1 MYQQLQLQ
9 TKRTKHT
16 ANQNQKLIKQL
27 IEKMNDVVELVTPYL
42 DNLKNKKEVSAYEY
56 CTQSLKP
63 CKLTYKDIV
72 VFKAIKLVKLQ
83 PLK

>member
-1 MYQQLQLQ
+1 
-9 TKRTKHT
+9 
-16 ANQNQKLIKQL
+16 
-27 IEKMNDVVELVTPYL
+27 MNDVVELVTPNL